1 MLAYNEEELMKVCK
15 KVVKSAAGILSLAA
29 VLMISSCDLVFF
41 ENQIE
46 YREYQEIPIPENSL
60 RISDSDD
67 GQELDLYLLETIF
80 SEDLQE
86 TLEEKQAIAELPVKS
101 RNQYSAGNFTDSIG
115 SPQEAYGSS
124 EGVVRFPEVPEAD
137 PEEETFLDPVLEDP
151 TKKGSFFTMEPTDTE
166 DVFRVVYTVVE
177 NNPLGTL
184 ERAETI
190 YYVPADSWTPFK
202 SPELEEEGWESER
215 TYYSTGKIGDREVI
229 AAWEDEEAKG
239 AFIAPDYNPFSNGE
253 MDLEAGAVFTINIGK
268 LYSDSGGSDLDYY
281 FQDFWDG
288 APGGEAGDY
297 SSFTRTYT
305 YAEGTAEEDL
315 GDPAEAVSEQ
325 NDYYTEVGVESY
337 PEVLGISEG
346 TPGRVRAGLSYY
358 LSSGS
363 GNWSAGGS
371 WASGGS
377 GAGEDD
383 VKPLKIVNAS
393 SFYRDMAGNF
403 LMEDEKSFSQ
413 APESTYKH
421 RYHHNSLY
429 YNRNGIL
436 TYSDNQYFYTEADVV
451 EVREDGLDSFDKRI
465 MTELFFQ
472 EGTWEGRSAIAL
484 DITSWEDLAFKV
496 KLQGGYLQYRA
507 FINGQLYEFIPDE
520 NGDIEAEL
528 PGGGHFSGET
538 SNGVLSGTYT
548 SADGESVSI

>member
-1 MLAYNEEELMKVCK
+1 MKVCK
-15 KVVKSAAGILSLAA
+15 KVVKRAAGILSLAA
-29 VLMISSCDLVFF
+29 VLMISSCDLAFF
-41 ENQIE
+41 ENQV
-46 YREYQEIPIPENSL
+46 EYQEIPIPENSL

-67 GQELDLYLLETIF
+67 RRELDLYLLETIF
-80 SEDLQE
+80 SEELQE
-86 TLEEKQAIAELPVKS
+86 TLEEKQAIAEPAEKT
-101 RNQYSAGNFTDSIG
+101 RNQYSSSNFINSIG

-124 EGVVRFPEVPEAD
+124 EDTVRFPEADPED

-151 TKKGSFFTMEPTDTE
+151 TKKGSFFTMEQTDTE
-166 DVFRVVYTVVE
+166 DVYRVVYTVVE
-177 NNPLGTL
+177 NNPLGSL

-190 YYVPADSWTPFK
+190 YYVSADSWTPFK

-215 TYYSTGKIGDREVI
+215 TYYSTGEIGDREVI
-229 AAWEDEEAKG
+229 ATGEDEAAKG
-239 AFIAPDYNPFSNGE
+239 AFIAPDYNPFSE
-253 MDLEAGAVFTINIGK
+253 EELDLEEGAIFTINIDK
-268 LYSDSGGSDLDYY
+268 LYGEGTSLDDY

-315 GDPAEAVSEQ
+315 GDPAAAASEQ
-325 NDYYTEVGVESY
+325 NDYYTEVGIDSY

-358 LSSGS
+358 LSPVSE
-363 GNWSAGGS
+363 NWS
-371 WASGGS
+371 SGGNGS
-377 GAGEDD
+377 GEDD
-383 VKPLKIVNAS
+383 SKPLKIVNAS
-393 SFYRDMAGNF
+393 SFYRDLAGNF

-429 YNRNGIL
+429 YNRNDIL
-436 TYSDNQYFYTEADVV
+436 TYSDNRYFYTEADSV

-465 MTELFFQ
+465 MTEIFFQ

-496 KLQGGYLQYRA
+496 KLQGDYLQYRA
-507 FINGQLYEFIPDE
+507 YINGELFEFIPDG
-520 NGDIEAEL
+520 NGNIEADL
-528 PGGGHFSGET
+528 PGGGHFSGST
-538 SNGVLSGTYT
+538 RNGNLSGSYT
-548 SADGESVSI
+548 SADGETVSF